1 MGSDGS
7 IRALF
12 GAQDAAFAGQSN
24 FGRLAN

>member
-7 IRALF
+7 IRAF
-12 GAQDAAFAGQSN
+12 FSEQDAAFAGQSN